1 LFIGKKTF
9 SPEVMFAKIFPH
21 CKIQHNFN
29 KKTSKFDSRR
39 YIMTLAQV
47 VYNISTDAEF
57 ATQWK
62 SDPEAALAN
71 RGLMLSQQ
79 EKAFLTRGLN
89 RHSQEK
95 ATLTIGHGVVGAR
108 SW

>member
-1 LFIGKKTF
+1 
-9 SPEVMFAKIFPH
+9 
-21 CKIQHNFN
+21 
-29 KKTSKFDSRR
+29 
-39 YIMTLAQV
+39 MTLAQV

-57 ATQWK
+57 ASQWK

-79 EKAFLTRGLN
+79 EMAFLSRGLK

>member
-1 LFIGKKTF
+1 
-9 SPEVMFAKIFPH
+9 
-21 CKIQHNFN
+21 
-29 KKTSKFDSRR
+29 
-39 YIMTLAQV
+39 MTLAQV

-57 ATQWK
+57 ASQWR

-71 RGLMLSQQ
+71 RGLMLSQ
-79 EKAFLTRGLN
+79 EEMAFLSRGLK

-95 ATLTIGHGVVGAR
+95 ATLTIGHGVVNAK